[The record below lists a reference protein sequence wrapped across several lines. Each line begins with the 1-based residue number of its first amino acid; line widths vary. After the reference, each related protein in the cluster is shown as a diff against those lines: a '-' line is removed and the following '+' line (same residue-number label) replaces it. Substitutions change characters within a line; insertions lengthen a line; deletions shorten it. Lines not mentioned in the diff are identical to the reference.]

1 MISIKEIVKKYGI
14 SYSTVN
20 YYTMIGLLTVVD
32 RRKNIKLY
40 DEIEVKERLTKIIK
54 LKNKGYPLDLIRKEL
69 NNI

>member
-14 SYSTVN
+14 PYSTVN
-20 YYTMIGLLTVVD
+20 FYTMIGLLTVVD

-54 LKNKGYPLDLIRKEL
+54 LRNKGYPLDLIRKEL

>member
-14 SYSTVN
+14 PYSTVN

-54 LKNKGYPLDLIRKEL
+54 LRNKGYPLDLIRKEL

>member
-14 SYSTVN
+14 PYSTVN
-20 YYTMIGLLTVVD
+20 YYTMIGLLTIVD

-40 DEIEVKERLTKIIK
+40 DEIEVKKRLTKIIK
-54 LKNKGYPLDLIRKEL
+54 LRNKGYPLDLIRKEL

>member
-54 LKNKGYPLDLIRKEL
+54 LRNKGFPLDLIRKEL

>member
-54 LKNKGYPLDLIRKEL
+54 LRNKGFPLELIRKEL

>member
-20 YYTMIGLLTVVD
+20 YYTMIGLLTIVD

-54 LKNKGYPLDLIRKEL
+54 LRNKGFPLDLIRKEL